1 MWVGLATLWKHVV
14 MSLSRLLVFLSRTY
28 IQKSL
33 VGAHGRCLVSTTT
46 FRPYTFNRQC
56 FVVDTRRALC
66 TNRKGKKTQSFTNNE
81 SKEKAFSS
89 ADNKYQ
95 LYLPNNEDT
104 LSLVDECKE
113 SNKPDADIV
122 HVNDF
127 SSVDVNSTIICNG
140 CGTTLQ
146 CTQPNTQGYVPAKK
160 LHDLIHQLQSNL
172 NEQGVTPLDV
182 NTSSCS
188 KHSGS
193 PRQPSD
199 NSFIDPPICQRCF
212 YLKHYNTA
220 LDVTLPADEYKR
232 HLSNLRDS
240 QALILCIVDV
250 IDFPSSLIP
259 ALNTIINPD
268 STVYFIANK
277 VDLLPDLNRK
287 ALKRLETH
295 ILSEAYKHFLD
306 LKVTKLF
313 FVSAK
318 TKRGVDELT
327 DAIIT
332 DWGNRGDVYLLGCT
346 NVGKSSLFSL
356 LLHSLCGAKPGDVKT
371 ISNVP
376 APAPTISHWP
386 GTTLGVLSFPILSI
400 GKRRRLLAQAKREEK
415 SLEEY
420 LFNNVFEE
428 DIGEDSKLKSATKTT
443 PLMDRST
450 LPRKDLV
457 NVDNV
462 LEEIGLKKCEKVKSE
477 GLPQNRFWLRDTP
490 GAVNNMQVSS
500 LVLGLINKV
509 VMFCRSLINF

>member
-14 MSLSRLLVFLSRTY
+14 MSLSRLLAFLSRTY

-33 VGAHGRCLVSTTT
+33 VGARGRCLVSTTT
-46 FRPYTFNRQC
+46 PRPYIFNRQC
-56 FVVDTRRALC
+56 FVVKTRRALC
-66 TNRKGKKTQSFTNNE
+66 TDRESKETQSFTNDESNE
-81 SKEKAFSS
+81 KPLLS
-89 ADNKYQ
+89 ADKKYQ

-104 LSLVDECKE
+104 LSLVDKCEE
-113 SNKPDADIV
+113 SNKPNADIV
-122 HVNDF
+122 HVNEF
-127 SSVDVNSTIICNG
+127 SSVDINSSITCNG
-140 CGTTLQ
+140 CGTMLQ

-172 NEQGVTPLDV
+172 NEQGVTPMDV

-188 KHSGS
+188 KHAES
-193 PRQPSD
+193 PRQPSH

-220 LDVTLPADEYKR
+220 LDVTLPANEYKR
-232 HLSNLRDS
+232 HLSNLRDR

-259 ALNTIINPD
+259 ALNTIINPH

-277 VDLLPDLNRK
+277 VDLLPDLNKK

-295 ILSEAYKHFLD
+295 ILSEAHKHFHD

-327 DAIIT
+327 DAITT
-332 DWGNRGDVYLLGCT
+332 DWDNRGDVYLLGCT
-346 NVGKSSLFSL
+346 NVGKSSLFTL

-371 ISNVP
+371 TSKVP

-386 GTTLGVLSFPILSI
+386 GTTLGVLSFPILSM

-428 DIGEDSKLKSATKTT
+428 DIGEDSETKSASKTT
-443 PLMDRST
+443 PLKDRTS
-450 LPRKDLV
+450 LPLKDLV

-462 LEEIGLKKCEKVKSE
+462 LKEIDLKKFEKVKGE
-477 GLPQNRFWLRDTP
+477 GLPQNRFWLCDTP
-490 GAVNNMQVSS
+490 GAVNNTQVSS
-500 LVLGLINKV
+500 LVLGHNRQSSNVL
-509 VMFCRSLINF
+509 

>member
-1 MWVGLATLWKHVV
+1 MWAGLATLWKHVV
-14 MSLSRLLVFLSRTY
+14 MSLSRFLTFLGRTY

-33 VGAHGRCLVSTTT
+33 DGARGRCFVSTTT
-46 FRPYTFNRQC
+46 SRSYTFNRQF
-56 FVVDTRRALC
+56 FVVNTRRALC
-66 TNRKGKKTQSFTNNE
+66 TEGKDTQSFTNNE
-81 SKEKAFSS
+81 SNEKILSS

-95 LYLPNNEDT
+95 LYLPNNEDVP
-104 LSLVDECKE
+104 SLVNKCKE
-113 SNKPDADIV
+113 SNNKPDPDSV
-122 HVNDF
+122 HVNEF
-127 SSVDVNSTIICNG
+127 SSVDINSSIMCNG
-140 CGTTLQ
+140 CGTILQ
-146 CTQPNTQGYVPAKK
+146 CTQPNTQGYVPTKK

-172 NEQGVTPLDV
+172 NKQEVTPLDV

-188 KHSGS
+188 KHSES

-232 HLSNLRDS
+232 HLSSLRDR

-259 ALNTIINPD
+259 ALNTIINPH

-295 ILSEAYKHFLD
+295 ILCEVQKQFLD
-306 LKVTKLF
+306 LRVTKLF

-318 TKRGVDELT
+318 TKRGVNELT
-327 DAIIT
+327 DAITT

-371 ISNVP
+371 ISKIP

-386 GTTLGVLSFPILSI
+386 GTTLGVLSFPLLSI

-420 LFNNVFEE
+420 LFNNLFEE
-428 DIGEDSKLKSATKTT
+428 DIGEDSKTKSATMTT
-443 PLMDRST
+443 PLMDRTS
-450 LPRKDLV
+450 LPRKDLLDV
-457 NVDNV
+457 ANV
-462 LEEIGLKKCEKVKSE
+462 LEEIGLKKHEKVKSE

-500 LVLGLINKV
+500 LVLEVIDKV
-509 VMFCRSLINF
+509 V